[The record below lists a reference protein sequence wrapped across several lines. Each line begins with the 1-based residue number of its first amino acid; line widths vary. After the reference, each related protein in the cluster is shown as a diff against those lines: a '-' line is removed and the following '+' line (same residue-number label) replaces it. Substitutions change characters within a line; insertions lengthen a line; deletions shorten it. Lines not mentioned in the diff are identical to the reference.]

1 MSTSKTSIMRQRSFI
16 IALSC
21 LPFAASIMGCSPPP
35 KVLVEHS
42 YASSD
47 RSVQTYIQKSGAA
60 AGTGKDKTELFNVFV
75 RVCNQ
80 DATNTLAAC
89 KDTLILENV
98 NPRSL

>member
-1 MSTSKTSIMRQRSFI
+1 MRTPSF
-16 IALSC
+16 ALL
-21 LPFAASIMGCSPPP
+21 LPTLAVAAASLALAGCSAPP

-47 RSVQTYIQKSGAA
+47 KSVETFIQKAGASV
-60 AGTGKDKTELFNVFV
+60 GTGKDKTELFNVFM

-80 DATNTLAAC
+80 DASNAMAVC

>member
-1 MSTSKTSIMRQRSFI
+1 MRTPSF
-16 IALSC
+16 S
-21 LPFAASIMGCSPPP
+21 FAPMLLMVAAGASLAAVGCSGPP

-47 RSVQTYIQKSGAA
+47 KSVETYIQKAGASV
-60 AGTGKDKTELFNVFV
+60 GTGKDKTELFNVFM

-80 DATNTLAAC
+80 DASNSMTVC

>member
-1 MSTSKTSIMRQRSFI
+1 MRTPSLSLVLASLTAAAA
-16 IALSC
+16 AL
-21 LPFAASIMGCSPPP
+21 AMTGCSGPP
-35 KVLVEHS
+35 KVLIEHS

-47 RSVQTYIQKSGAA
+47 KSVETFIQKSGASV
-60 AGTGKDKTELFNVFV
+60 GTGKDKTELFNVFM

-80 DATNTLAAC
+80 DASNSMGVC

>member
-1 MSTSKTSIMRQRSFI
+1 MRLSSLPLVLS
-16 IALSC
+16 AL
-21 LPFAASIMGCSPPP
+21 AAATTLAATGCSGPP

-42 YASSD
+42 YATTD
-47 RSVQTYIQKSGAA
+47 RSIETYIQKSGAA
-60 AGTGKDKTELFNVFV
+60 VGSGKDKTELFNVFV

-80 DATNTLAAC
+80 DASNTMAGC

>member
-1 MSTSKTSIMRQRSFI
+1 MRTPSFSF
-16 IALSC
+16 APML
-21 LPFAASIMGCSPPP
+21 LVFAAGASLAAAGCSGPP
-35 KVLVEHS
+35 KVLVDHS

-47 RSVQTYIQKSGAA
+47 KSVETYIQKAGASV
-60 AGTGKDKTELFNVFV
+60 GTGKDKTELFNVFM

-80 DATNTLAAC
+80 DASNSMAVC